1 MSLEISQP
9 MLLPMTNDLMTND
22 LMTPHQKEL
31 LNNVKLLFLNFK
43 RINLLFEKVYLLMSN
58 KGEL

>member
-1 MSLEISQP
+1 
-9 MLLPMTNDLMTND
+9 
-22 LMTPHQKEL
+22 MTPHQKEL